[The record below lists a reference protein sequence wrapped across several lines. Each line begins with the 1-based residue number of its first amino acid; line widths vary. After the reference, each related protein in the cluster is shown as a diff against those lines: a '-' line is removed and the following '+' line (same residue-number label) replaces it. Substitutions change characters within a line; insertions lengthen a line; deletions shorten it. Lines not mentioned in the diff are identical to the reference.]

1 MPADTLAPLHD
12 LVRSLLRGPWLWIA
26 FTVGLITSP
35 ALFLSSLVVG
45 VVALAAGTWLWSV
58 RDQTALLAVGVGL
71 VLGALP
77 YSLAALR
84 TMLVG

>member
-1 MPADTLAPLHD
+1 MPADTRAPIHE
-12 LVRSLLRGPWLWIA
+12 LVRSVVRGPWLWIA
-26 FTVGLITSP
+26 FAVAFITSP

-45 VVALAAGTWLWSV
+45 AVGLAAGVWLWSV
-58 RDQTALLAVGVGL
+58 RGQAAVLAVGVGL